1 MLVAAAG
8 FLQRL
13 PWVLFGLQAGV
24 LADRHD
30 RRRIVVLVN
39 LARAAVLAVLAASIM
54 TDTVNVAVVLSAMF
68 LLGTAET
75 FADITTGTLLPMI
88 VDHDDLGIANARLGV
103 GHITVNQ
110 LAGPPLGAL
119 LFAAGMA
126 SPFVAQ
132 AVFVALGA
140 VLVGKVSLGVAPPA
154 TEAQRSMRAEIRDG
168 ARWLWHHPPV
178 RTLTLTVLAFNV
190 TFGSTL
196 AILVLYSRERLG
208 LGELGFGLLTTV
220 GALGGILGAST
231 YGRLER
237 RLGPATLMR
246 IGLIVETCT
255 HLTLALTTLPGVA
268 MAILFVFGV
277 HESVWA
283 TTVMTIRQKAVPS
296 EFQGRVEQRVP
307 ARADGRARGRRRR
320 RWRDRPHLGDHR
332 TVLVRVRRIGR
343 DPRGDLAV
351 AQPDRRPA
359 HGRLSDTSAV
369 SIEPESL
376 GLQLATNPV
385 MRPTAA
391 QATQHVQHD
400 DVAGATTASA
410 PPRNGHEGG
419 VSATCPQ
426 WARFARHAT
435 ARID

>member
-1 MLVAAAG
+1 MSRLVDAVCPPRLGTGFRWLLSSSWISNLGDGIALASGPLLVASQTSDPVLVAAAG

-24 LADRHD
+24 IADRHD

-39 LARAAVLAVLAASIM
+39 LARAAVLAVLAVSIV

-88 VDHDDLGIANARLGV
+88 VEHDDLGVANARLGV

-110 LAGPPLGAL
+110 LAGPPLGAV

-140 VLVGKVSLGVAPPA
+140 VLVGRVSLGAVPPA
-154 TEAQRSMRAEIRDG
+154 AETQRSMRAEIVDG

-220 GALGGILGAST
+220 GAVGGILGASS

-246 IGLIVETCT
+246 MGLIVETCT
-255 HLTLALTTLPGVA
+255 HLTLALTRLPAVA

-283 TTVMTIRQKAVPS
+283 TTVMTIRQKAVPT
-296 EFQGRVEQRVP
+296 EFQGRVGSVYLL
-307 ARADGRARGRRRR
+307 ALMGG
-320 RWRDRPHLGDHR
+320 
-332 TVLVRVRRIGR
+332 LVVG
-343 DPRGDLAV
+343 
-351 AQPDRRPA
+351 
-359 HGRLSDTSAV
+359 
-369 SIEPESL
+369 
-376 GLQLATNPV
+376 
-385 MRPTAA
+385 AA
-391 QATQHVQHD
+391 A
-400 DVAGATTASA
+400 
-410 PPRNGHEGG
+410 GG
-419 VSATCPQ
+419 VI
-426 WARFARHAT
+426 ARVWGITGPFWFAFVGSVVILVVIWRSLSQIAGPKPAAST
-435 ARID
+435 AVIGAA

>member
-1 MLVAAAG
+1 MGRLVDAVCPPRLGSGFRWLLSSSWISNLGDGIALASGPLLVASQTSDPVLVAAAG

-39 LARAAVLAVLAASIM
+39 LARAAVLAVLAVSIT

-132 AVFVALGA
+132 AVLVALGA
-140 VLVGKVSLGVAPPA
+140 VLVGKVSLGVTPGAI
-154 TEAQRSMRAEIRDG
+154 EAQRSMRAEIVDG

-231 YGRLER
+231 YGRLEH
-237 RLGPATLMR
+237 RLGPATLLR

-277 HESVWA
+277 HESVWG
-283 TTVMTIRQKAVPS
+283 TTVMTIRQKAVPTD
-296 EFQGRVEQRVP
+296 FQGRVSSVYLLALMGGLVVGAAVGGVIARVWGITGP
-307 ARADGRARGRRRR
+307 FWFAFAGSVVILVVI
-320 RWRDRPHLGDHR
+320 WRSLSQ
-332 TVLVRVRRIGR
+332 IA
-343 DPRGDLAV
+343 DPR
-351 AQPDRRPA
+351 PA
-359 HGRLSDTSAV
+359 A
-369 SIEPESL
+369 P
-376 GLQLATNPV
+376 
-385 MRPTAA
+385 
-391 QATQHVQHD
+391 
-400 DVAGATTASA
+400 SA
-410 PPRNGHEGG
+410 PIGAG
-419 VSATCPQ
+419 
-426 WARFARHAT
+426 
-435 ARID
+435 